1 MQSRDIGA
9 SEVYRDT
16 SCNGSSDSNSLTSD
30 GGQYS
35 VDFVDL
41 EQHRQ
46 SPLSPLSPFS
56 NEESTTLGPHTAPG
70 PAPQLPAQAHRDAG
84 PQAPASEALPLTEPL
99 SWANMHV
106 IAFVGMRGAVSY
118 ALAYDFPDT
127 HGNRWVGRNTL
138 VLAVFAYV
146 LHLLLA
152 CQ

>member
-1 MQSRDIGA
+1 MQLHDISALRDN
-9 SEVYRDT
+9 RDT
-16 SCNGSSDSNSLTSD
+16 SSNGSSDSNSLTSD

-41 EQHRQ
+41 EQHGQ

-56 NEESTTLGPHTAPG
+56 NEESATPGPHTPPG
-70 PAPQLPAQAHRDAG
+70 PAPQLPVHRDAG
-84 PQAPASEALPLTEPL
+84 PQPASEALPLTEPL

-127 HGNRWVGRNTL
+127 HGNRWVGRNT
-138 VLAVFAYV
+138 
-146 LHLLLA
+146 
-152 CQ
+152 